1 MYSILCNPSL
11 FSCPLQE
18 STLKITHPASY
29 LTSPASAAPTPP
41 FKTVR
46 FLLQC
51 FWLVSTVL
59 LSILHPFT
67 VECVPLGSCS
77 STAPQ
82 AVVVT
87 LSDLLLQTHFVLEQL
102 LCWIL
107 FLMQP
112 YRFTSTK
119 WAQTLS
125 AGLDFWRRIYRQTS
139 PWTHYSNTWIQ
150 VVTPIKLF
158 LIYSLRTLSVNSS
171 LVLWQQN
178 SLVSGLKLE
187 YIYLFFTIF
196 LALFFLLLLGLTATY
211 TPEQHICFFSSSF
224 FGCCDLYS
232 RATYSPENSPVILW
246 CWKLDDGLARRN
258 NTAHKF
264 DLPVPSSLLEP
275 CGHLMRSWERN
286 KCAVDWFT

>member
-67 VECVPLGSCS
+67 VECFPLGSCS

-158 LIYSLRTLSVNSS
+158 LIYSLGILSVNSS
-171 LVLWQQN
+171 LVL
-178 SLVSGLKLE
+178 
-187 YIYLFFTIF
+187 
-196 LALFFLLLLGLTATY
+196 
-211 TPEQHICFFSSSF
+211 
-224 FGCCDLYS
+224 
-232 RATYSPENSPVILW
+232 
-246 CWKLDDGLARRN
+246 
-258 NTAHKF
+258 
-264 DLPVPSSLLEP
+264 
-275 CGHLMRSWERN
+275 
-286 KCAVDWFT
+286 